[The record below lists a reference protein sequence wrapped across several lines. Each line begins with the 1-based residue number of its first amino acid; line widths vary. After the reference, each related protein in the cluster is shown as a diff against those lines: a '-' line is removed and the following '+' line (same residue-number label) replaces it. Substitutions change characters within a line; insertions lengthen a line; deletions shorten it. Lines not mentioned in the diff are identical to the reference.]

1 MIRGRTGGR
10 ITALPMSP
18 GRVCLALHRDSSP
31 TD

>member
-1 MIRGRTGGR
+1 MIRGRTGVR

-18 GRVCLALHRDSSP
+18 GRVRLALHRDSLP